1 MNFNKKKSLLMLT
14 LAATLGLAACSEN
27 NEKTAGEHLD
37 ETTAE
42 AKSMAEKTGDNISSI
57 VSDGKDAASD
67 AGDAIEEAATDT
79 GNAIEDTCEDVKNE
93 LGTKNTD
100 C

>member
-1 MNFNKKKSLLMLT
+1 MNFNKKKSLLMFT

-37 ETTAE
+37 ETTEE
-42 AKSMAEKTGDNISSI
+42 AKSMAETTGDNISSI
-57 VSDGKDAASD
+57 VSDSKDAAND
-67 AGDAIEEAATDT
+67 AGDTIEDAATDT

-93 LGTKNTD
+93 LGAKDTD

>member
-1 MNFNKKKSLLMLT
+1 MLT

-57 VSDGKDAASD
+57 VSDGKDAA
-67 AGDAIEEAATDT
+67 GDAIEEAATDT
-79 GNAIEDTCEDVKNE
+79 DNAIEDTCEDVKNE